1 LRILHVANG
10 YWPAIGGTEFLI
22 QKVSEHL
29 VALFGDEVTVYAP
42 NGYNCEAFR
51 SPTHPTLPSGSEVI
65 NGVTVRRFK
74 VFAWAGPVLRYLQ
87 QIAYL
92 LRLPGNDRLR
102 TLYNGPII
110 RGLER
115 EIAAFPCDVVAASA
129 FPMRHMFY
137 AVRARQMGGAP
148 TVLIGALHIEEPW
161 GFDRPM
167 IYQAIRQADAYIA
180 YTDFERDFLV
190 TQKGIP
196 TEKIT
201 VIGVGVDAERFA
213 RTDGTATRAHYGW
226 ENEPVVAF
234 IGQQSRDKGVDTL
247 VQAMPRV
254 WDEFPTARLLIAGGR
269 TEFSP
274 QLRRM
279 VAALPPGQRSQV
291 IIVDGFSEDEKPA
304 LFAACDVFA
313 SPSRYE
319 SFGIVYLEA
328 WAAGKPVIGCR
339 SGAVSTVIADGQD
352 GLSVPH
358 GDSPALASALLTLLR
373 DHALRWEMGERGR
386 AKVRANYTWEK
397 VTHKFRA
404 VYERAV
410 RSSKHGGTSS

>member
-1 LRILHVANG
+1 MRILHVANG
-10 YWPAIGGTEFLI
+10 YWPAIGGTELLI

-29 VALFGDEVTVYAP
+29 VALFGDEVTVYVP
-42 NGYNCEAFR
+42 NGYNCAAFR
-51 SPTHPTLPSGSEVI
+51 SPTHPTLAPGTEII

-74 VFAWAGPVLRYLQ
+74 VFAWAGPVLRYIQ

-92 LRLPGNDRLR
+92 LHLPGNDHLR

-137 AVRARQMGGAP
+137 ATRARQMGGAP
-148 TVLIGALHIEEPW
+148 TVLIGALHIAEPW

-190 TQKGIP
+190 TRKGIP

-201 VIGVGVDAERFA
+201 VIGVGVDAEQFA
-213 RTDGTATRAHYGW
+213 RADGSVVRTRYGW
-226 ENEPVVAF
+226 GNEPVVAF

-279 VAALPPGQRSQV
+279 VTSLPPEQRARV
-291 IIVDGFSEDEKPA
+291 TIVDDFSEDEKPE

-339 SGAVSTVIADGQD
+339 TGAVSTVIADGRD
-352 GLSVPH
+352 GLLVPC
-358 GDSPALASALLTLLR
+358 GDSSALASALLTLLR
-373 DHALRWEMGERGR
+373 DPTLRREMGERGR
-386 AKVRANYTWEK
+386 AKVQTNYTWEK
-397 VTHKFRA
+397 VTRKFRT
-404 VYERAV
+404 VYEGAAK
-410 RSSKHGGTSS
+410 SSDHGGTSS